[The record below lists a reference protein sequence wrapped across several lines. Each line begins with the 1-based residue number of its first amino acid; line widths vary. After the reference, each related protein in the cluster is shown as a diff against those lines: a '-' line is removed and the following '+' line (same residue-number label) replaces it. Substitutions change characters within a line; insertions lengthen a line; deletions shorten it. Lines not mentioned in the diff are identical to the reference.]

1 MHSCLARAVVERMR
15 EKEANGD
22 PDMLE
27 LKQFLMTEVV
37 TSNIIKLAI
46 TLDV

>member
-1 MHSCLARAVVERMR
+1 MR
-15 EKEANGD
+15 QKEAAGD

-37 TSNIIKLAI
+37 TTKIDQRLRTVFRPDRSPPA
-46 TLDV
+46 